1 MDKIKNAIIHWLG
14 GCTAEE
20 KYTVE
25 LQRDRL
31 YADLK
36 ANEQELAKV
45 SAELDKLK
53 ALDHDTVLDI
63 DGKKVWVD

>member
-1 MDKIKNAIIHWLG
+1 MDKIRNAIIHWLG

-20 KYTVE
+20 KHTVE

>member
-1 MDKIKNAIIHWLG
+1 MDRIKKAIIHWLG

-20 KYTVE
+20 KHTVE
-25 LQRDRL
+25 LQCDRL

>member
-1 MDKIKNAIIHWLG
+1 MDRIKNAIIHWLG

-20 KYTVE
+20 KHTVE
-25 LQRDRL
+25 LQCDRL

-63 DGKKVWVD
+63 DGKQVWVD

>member
-20 KYTVE
+20 KHTVE

>member
-1 MDKIKNAIIHWLG
+1 MDRIKNAIIHWLG

-20 KYTVE
+20 KHTVE

-45 SAELDKLK
+45 SAELDQLK
-53 ALDHDTVLDI
+53 SINHDTVIDI
-63 DGKKVWVD
+63 DGKQIWVK

>member
-1 MDKIKNAIIHWLG
+1 MDRIKNAIIHWLG
-14 GCTAEE
+14 GCTSEE
-20 KYTVE
+20 KHTVE
-25 LQRDRL
+25 LQRGRL

>member
-20 KYTVE
+20 KHTVE

-53 ALDHDTVLDI
+53 ALDQDTVLDI

>member
-1 MDKIKNAIIHWLG
+1 MDRIKNAIIHWLG

-20 KYTVE
+20 KHTVE
-25 LQRDRL
+25 LQCDRL
-31 YADLK
+31 YAELK

-53 ALDHDTVLDI
+53 ALDHDIVLDI
-63 DGKKVWVD
+63 DGKQIWVK

>member
-20 KYTVE
+20 KHTVE

-63 DGKKVWVD
+63 DGKKIWVD

>member
-1 MDKIKNAIIHWLG
+1 MDRIKNAIIHWLG

-20 KYTVE
+20 KHTVE
-25 LQRDRL
+25 LQCDRL

-63 DGKKVWVD
+63 DGKQIWVK

>member
-1 MDKIKNAIIHWLG
+1 MDRIKNAIIHCLG

-20 KYTVE
+20 KHTVE